1 MISMTFGEMAS
12 VMNGELFDI
21 SESDIF
27 TGEITTDSRAVK
39 PGDLFVAIKGLTHDG
54 HDYIAQAK
62 AQGAI
67 AVVAAK
73 PISDTAHILVKE
85 ESSLD
90 EIFSQPTIWALAKLA
105 KFVHNKLNNL
115 ITIAITGSSGKTTT
129 KDMVSQLGP
138 LLGECIFAKESANNE
153 IGVPLTV
160 LSCDEETKV
169 LILEMGARRVGN
181 IKYLVDIAKPNLAI
195 ITHIGS
201 AHIEIFGSLEN
212 LRKTKAEIVKDLSQN
227 DYAILNADDPNTA
240 IVRDLTK
247 AKVFLFGLSD
257 QSDVYARN
265 IAFDASGRPNFEMVF
280 KGESAK
286 VELQHLGVHNV
297 SNALAAAAAFL
308 IQGID
313 LKTVAQ
319 LLSKAKSVSK
329 WRMQEVFA
337 PQEVLIIN
345 DAYNANPES
354 TKAALAGLTQIA
366 QRRRKIAILG
376 EMKELGELSESA
388 HQDIGKHAAQLGI
401 DHLLVVGVGAKPAVF
416 GANSV
421 KDWKGE
427 ATFHENIA
435 ALMDYAKQLVTGHDV
450 VLVKASRSIG
460 LEVVV
465 DQLVEKLGEK

>member
-1 MISMTFGEMAS
+1 MIALTLGEMAS
-12 VMNGELFDI
+12 VMNGELFGI
-21 SESDIF
+21 SETEIF
-27 TGEITTDSRAVK
+27 TGEVVTDSRAVK
-39 PGDLFVAIKGLTHDG
+39 PGDLFVAIKGPTHDG
-54 HDYIAQAK
+54 HDYISQAK

-67 AVVAAK
+67 AVVVAK
-73 PISDTAHILVKE
+73 PVSGAAHILVKD

-105 KFVHNKLNNL
+105 KFVHSKLNNL

-129 KDMVSQLGP
+129 KDIVSQLGP
-138 LLGECIFAKESANNE
+138 LLGECVFAKESANNE

-160 LSCDEETKV
+160 LRCNEQTNV

-181 IKYLVDIAKPNLAI
+181 IKYLVDIAKPNQAI

-201 AHIEIFGSLEN
+201 AHIEVFGSLEK
-212 LRKTKAEIVKDLSQN
+212 LRQTKSEIIASLLQD

-240 IVRDLTK
+240 IVRNLTN

-257 QSDVYARN
+257 QADVYARD
-265 IAFDASGRPNFEMVF
+265 IKFDASGRPNFEMIF
-280 KGESAK
+280 KGKSAK
-286 VELQHLGVHNV
+286 VDLQLLGIHNV
-297 SNALAAAAAFL
+297 SNALAAAAVFL

-313 LKTVAQ
+313 LNTIAQ
-319 LLSKAKSVSK
+319 HLSKVQSVSK
-329 WRMQEVFA
+329 WRMQEIFA

-354 TKAALAGLTQIA
+354 TKAALVGLTQIA

-376 EMKELGELSESA
+376 EMKELGELSETA
-388 HQDIGKHAAQLGI
+388 HQAIGKHAAQLGI
-401 DHLLVVGVGAKPAVF
+401 DHLLVVGDEAKPAVQ
-416 GANSV
+416 GANLV
-421 KDWKGE
+421 KDWKGK
-427 ATFHENIA
+427 ATFHENIP
-435 ALMDYAKQLVTGHDV
+435 ALMNYAKQLVASHDV